1 MSGPYPTTYSNNLQ
15 MSEQKGS
22 PLEDV
27 LAFRRRLID
36 EASEEKQRA
45 RAAREAANQGIEAD
59 SAPVRAVDSP
69 VLAPDTQVQTD
80 LSGPVGEAIA
90 EQAQVAQT
98 AQPKEDQFKKILKEY
113 TAEADP
119 SSRGLSETE
128 MALYRSLGGGQFVS
142 PRVRYAEPQDYTLP
156 AKQYERDLAEIE
168 SMQAPESFQ
177 EAQRIATQEREKLNA
192 ARYELMAYNPS
203 PAGLK
208 GFSSKFFAALS
219 ISLGEMARGL
229 RGGKGQN
236 IGLDMINKIVDDEA
250 RRQKQEYER
259 LKDRVNFADNAY
271 AKAYQVLGD
280 ERQAFNLT
288 KDALLSQAEKKSDML
303 GDQIKNTEAY
313 QIYKTNLQNE
323 QAKLRA
329 DATNANVEKGQA
341 MAEAYLEE
349 TMKLKAQGG
358 SQFKIDKRKEFLDDA
373 KKLGAVS
380 ADVNESLVSLDKYL
394 NKIADKGI
402 SPKDKMAIKTIL
414 ETAAALPDDVSEAG
428 LFGKFASILKRDL
441 FADKDL
447 LEFYNVIGKVA
458 FGLAS
463 KDQAASSISNRDV
476 SMFRDFLAD
485 PVKNKQAIRAYLNK
499 FKILSTADNLYN
511 QVLAKYQGPRDA
523 LTVAMEAREK
533 YLLSQGLEETEGVW
547 ESNETKAAEK
557 ALGVYGKMRK
567 FQ

>member
-45 RAAREAANQGIEAD
+45 RAAREAANQGIETG
-59 SAPVRAVDSP
+59 SAPVRTVDSP

-80 LSGPVGEAIA
+80 LSGPVGDAIA
-90 EQAQVAQT
+90 EQAQADQAAQ
-98 AQPKEDQFKKILKEY
+98 QGGDSYSRILAKY
-113 TAEADP
+113 STPAEISP
-119 SSRGLSETE
+119 GLTETE
-128 MALYRSLGGGQFVS
+128 MSTYRSLGGGQFVS

-313 QIYKTNLQNE
+313 QIYKTDLQNE

-358 SQFKIDKRKEFLDDA
+358 SKFKEEKRVTYEEEA
-373 KKLGAVS
+373 QKLGGVGS
-380 ADVNESLVSLDKYL
+380 DVETALGALDKYIGKNIQVL
-394 NKIADKGI
+394 SDGDKTVL
-402 SPKDKMAIKTIL
+402 KTIEEAASL
-414 ETAAALPDDVSEAG
+414 PSETRDGIVSKAIDIYGRSKLSDPD
-428 LFGKFASILKRDL
+428 LQR
-441 FADKDL
+441 
-447 LEFYNVIGKVA
+447 FYNIIGKVA

-476 SMFRDFLAD
+476 AMFRDFLAD
-485 PVKNKQAIRAYLNK
+485 PVVNKQAIRAYLVK
-499 FKILSTADNLYN
+499 FRTMATAGSLYN
-511 QVLAKYQGPRDA
+511 RVLASYEGPGSPVTAAR
-523 LTVAMEAREK
+523 EARDE
-533 YLLSQGLEETEGVW
+533 YLREQGLVFNNGTW
-547 ESNETKAAEK
+547 ESKAQIAAEQS
-557 ALGVYGKMRK
+557 LNVYDRLRGV
-567 FQ
+567 Q

>member
-15 MSEQKGS
+15 MSEQPGGDDGAGGF
-22 PLEDV
+22 LTA
-27 LAFRRRLID
+27 LADLREKNLARGRLLREERGTQGTLPP
-36 EASEEKQRA
+36 EAP
-45 RAAREAANQGIEAD
+45 
-59 SAPVRAVDSP
+59 APVSSP
-69 VLAPDTQVQTD
+69 EMQVQAD
-80 LSGPVGEAIA
+80 LSGPVGDAIVR
-90 EQAQVAQT
+90 QAQAGQA
-98 AQPKEDQFKKILKEY
+98 AQPKEDQFQRLLKEY
-113 TAEADP
+113 TAEGDP
-119 SSRGLSETE
+119 SSRGLTETE
-128 MALYRSLGGGQFVS
+128 MGLYRSLGGGQFVS

-168 SMQAPESFQ
+168 KMQAPESFR

-229 RGGKGQN
+229 RGGQGQN

-288 KDALLSQAEKKSDML
+288 KDALISQAEKKSDML

-380 ADVNESLVSLDKYL
+380 SDVNGAIASLDKYL
-394 NKIADKGI
+394 SKNKNISDADSK
-402 SPKDKMAIKTIL
+402 AIKATL
-414 ETAAALPDDVSEAG
+414 KEALSLPDDIAESSF
-428 LFGKFASILKRDL
+428 FGKFSSILTRDL

-447 LEFYNVIGKVA
+447 LAFYNAVGKVA

-485 PVKNKQAIRAYLNK
+485 PVRNKEEVRAYLNK
-499 FKILSTADNLYN
+499 FKILSAGDNLYN
-511 QVLAKYQGPRDA
+511 QVLAKYKGSRDA
-523 LTVAMEAREK
+523 LVVADEARSK
-533 YLLSQGLEETEGVW
+533 YLLSQGLKSIEGGFW
-547 ESNETKAAEK
+547 ESDETLKAAQ
-557 ALGVYGKMRK
+557 AQGYYSK
-567 FQ
+567 FKGAQ

>member
-45 RAAREAANQGIEAD
+45 RAAREAANQGIEAG

-80 LSGPVGEAIA
+80 LSGPVGDAIA

-98 AQPKEDQFKKILKEY
+98 AQQGGDSYSRILAKY
-113 TAEADP
+113 STPAEISP
-119 SSRGLSETE
+119 GLTE
-128 MALYRSLGGGQFVS
+128 AEMSTYRSLGGGQFVS

-168 SMQAPESFQ
+168 KMQAPESFQ

-192 ARYELMAYNPS
+192 ARFELMAYNPS

-358 SQFKIDKRKEFLDDA
+358 SQLKLDKRKEFLDDA
-373 KKLGAVS
+373 NKLGAVS
-380 ADVNESLVSLDKYL
+380 ADVNEALVSLDKYL
-394 NKIADKGI
+394 NNIGDKVI
-402 SPKDKMAIKTIL
+402 SPNDKQGIKTIL
-414 ETAAALPDDVSEAG
+414 KEAAALPQDISEADF
-428 LFGKFASILKRDL
+428 FGKFKSIITRDL
-441 FADKDL
+441 LADKDL

-499 FKILSTADNLYN
+499 FKILSTAGNLYN
-511 QVLAKYQGPRDA
+511 RVLANYQGPRDP
-523 LTVAMEAREK
+523 LRVAEEARDK
-533 YLLSQGLEETEGVW
+533 YLISQGLEETEGVW

-557 ALGVYGKMRK
+557 ALGVYGKMRE

>member
-45 RAAREAANQGIEAD
+45 RAAREAANQGIEAG

-80 LSGPVGEAIA
+80 LSGPVGDAIA

-250 RRQKQEYER
+250 RRQKQEYDR

-358 SQFKIDKRKEFLDDA
+358 SQFKLDKRKEFLDDA
-373 KKLGAVS
+373 NKLGAVS
-380 ADVNESLVSLDKYL
+380 ADVNEALVSLDKYL
-394 NKIADKGI
+394 NNIGDKVI
-402 SPKDKMAIKTIL
+402 SPNDKQGIKTIL
-414 ETAAALPDDVSEAG
+414 KEAAALPQDISEADF
-428 LFGKFASILKRDL
+428 FGKFKSIITRDL
-441 FADKDL
+441 LADKDL

-499 FKILSTADNLYN
+499 FKILSTAGNLYN
-511 QVLAKYQGPRDA
+511 RVLANYQGPRDP
-523 LTVAMEAREK
+523 LRVAEEARDK
-533 YLLSQGLEETEGVW
+533 YLISQGLEETEGVW

-557 ALGVYGKMRK
+557 ALGVYGKMRE